1 MTGHNF
7 DTEENFITQGQAEHK
22 YMTKKHNTS
31 QVKMTENVK
40 KRTTL
45 EKNIKF

>member
-31 QVKMTENVK
+31 QVKNDRKCEK
-40 KRTTL
+40 KEL
-45 EKNIKF
+45 A